1 MLKRIFS
8 AILWLCLCLC
18 LGADPSGWQGTQ
30 DQSGAELTRPQF
42 RAEAPIVGTEG
53 TTGTGITTVDAG
65 IRAGFDDEEFTAR
78 SDEQVREL
86 VNRVASDWEVEPV
99 PISLGDYK
107 GYLAET
113 QVTYSPGAWTG
124 GGFRHAGVSAAGR
137 GWLTNGEYVFRV
149 EYWVGGDG
157 VYNNAHQEL
166 MLAQGRA
173 AQEEAKSLLLGLRPY
188 RAGQARSQPEPQ
200 LPEPSLPP
208 GSGNQPPAAPV
219 PPQEIPW
226 ATLVGVGTGALVLAA
241 VAAAFKKRPTVPGP
255 AVATAVKPA
264 AALAPAPPPAVYV
277 LQVSRDHLELS
288 QDVSIPLTVN
298 VWRVDPVARTYLPA
312 AEASIQVTPRPLV
325 PELQMQTRAG
335 PGSLLCQL
343 RLSGV
348 CKQASGQL
356 LVEASAAGSKHQC
369 PIEWVSQESSQ
380 FLLEVHSSFQEG
392 R

>member
-1 MLKRIFS
+1 MLKWIFS
-8 AILWLCLCLC
+8 ATLWVCLCLC
-18 LGADPSGWQGTQ
+18 LWADPSGWQGTQ
-30 DQSGAELTRPQF
+30 DQNGANLTRPKF

-65 IRAGFDDEEFTAR
+65 IRAGFDDEAFTAR
-78 SDEQVREL
+78 SDEQIREK
-86 VNRVASDWEVEPV
+86 VQRVASDWEVPLE

-124 GGFRHAGVSAAGR
+124 GGFRNAGVSAAGR
-137 GWLTNGEYVFRV
+137 GWLTNGEYVFSV

-166 MLAQGRA
+166 MLSQGRA
-173 AQEEAKSLLLGLRPY
+173 AQQEAKSLLLGLRPY
-188 RAGQARSQPEPQ
+188 RPGPVPSQPEPPIPDPA
-200 LPEPSLPP
+200 LPQSAP
-208 GSGNQPPAAPV
+208 GGAQPPAAPDSS
-219 PPQEIPW
+219 QEIPW
-226 ATLVGVGTGALVLAA
+226 ATLVGVGTGVVVAAALAA
-241 VAAAFKKRPTVPGP
+241 VFKKRPP
-255 AVATAVKPA
+255 
-264 AALAPAPPPAVYV
+264 APANSPSPSPPAPSPAPAVYV

-288 QDVSIPLTVN
+288 QDVSAPLTIQ

-312 AEASIQVTPRPLV
+312 HEASIQVTPRQVV
-325 PELQMQTRAG
+325 PQLQIQTRTG

-348 CKQASGQL
+348 CEQAGGQL

-369 PIEWVSQESSQ
+369 QVEWVSQETGQ
-380 FLLEVHSSFQEG
+380 FILEVHSSFQEG